1 MTSAKIASI
10 TDGPRQSNFELLRIV
25 SMLLVLAV
33 HANYFSIGTPSL
45 GELREHVVPTVT
57 RVFLEAACLV
67 CVNVFV
73 LISGWFGI
81 RRSVKGG
88 VSYIFQC
95 LFYSVVI
102 YGLFLLLR
110 LDTFSHIKMFEA
122 FYVYRGGGWFVV
134 AYLGLYILAPVLN
147 AYIEKVSVRQ
157 LAMTVLGFYVFQT
170 IFGCVGHYDFF
181 SLGYSTLSFVGL
193 YMLARLIR
201 KSGWILPPPILSYL
215 AGTLATTVLL
225 VVHVLWPGLGAVF
238 MSQAYC
244 SPFVVFSSV
253 ALMMCFA
260 GLKIGV
266 SPFVNSVAKSAF
278 AVYLIHMNPCVAPY
292 YARMCRW
299 VYDSFD
305 GLVYLLAIGLTIF
318 LVFAVCI
325 IADKARVFVWNRLSA
340 PLVRYTTHLMTK
352 VENLI

>member
-1 MTSAKIASI
+1 
-10 TDGPRQSNFELLRIV
+10 
-25 SMLLVLAV
+25 MLLVLAV

-201 KSGWILPPPILSYL
+201 KSGWILPPPNFELFSWYSGYYGTSCRACALAWIRRGVYVAGILFAFCGVQFRGLDDVFCGIENRCVSVCKFCCKVCIRRISHSYE
-215 AGTLATTVLL
+215 
-225 VVHVLWPGLGAVF
+225 
-238 MSQAYC
+238 S
-244 SPFVVFSSV
+244 
-253 ALMMCFA
+253 
-260 GLKIGV
+260 
-266 SPFVNSVAKSAF
+266 
-278 AVYLIHMNPCVAPY
+278 
-292 YARMCRW
+292 MCRS
-299 VYDSFD
+299 VLCKNVQV
-305 GLVYLLAIGLTIF
+305 GL
-318 LVFAVCI
+318 
-325 IADKARVFVWNRLSA
+325 R
-340 PLVRYTTHLMTK
+340 
-352 VENLI
+352 